1 VDSGYLVTEV
11 ALEVARFYPDIY
23 SDKMPRAEWR
33 GKIVLKACEIIN
45 AEKITYETTDID
57 EIVENYLHKEEGFG
71 E

>member
-1 VDSGYLVTEV
+1 MDSYLVTEV
-11 ALEVARFYPDIY
+11 SLEVARFYPDIY

-33 GKIVLKACEIIN
+33 SKVVLKAMEIIN

-57 EIVENYLHKEEGFG
+57 EIIENYLCKEEGFG